1 MKVVSYMRVSTSR
14 QGDSGLGLESQ
25 RDYISMAAQ
34 QNGWEV
40 IGEFIDTVSGAIA
53 IEARPEGKKAIVM
66 CKAEGATLVAA
77 KLDRLSR
84 DVEHIAGLMK
94 RVPFKVATMPNA
106 DSLQLHIYAAL
117 AEQERQFI
125 SQRTK
130 DALKSLRNR
139 AANGHVEAM
148 KAVMNRNVALA
159 LGRTEVNREKGQE
172 AIARRVHAF
181 QGQIEHHIQAC
192 LYTKVDTLVGVAA
205 CLNDKGVKTPR
216 GGEWSATQ
224 VKRVMDRLGLKFNA
238 DLS

>member
-53 IEARPEGKKAIVM
+53 IEARPEGKKAIAM
-66 CKAEGATLVAA
+66 CKAEGATLLAA

-106 DSLQLHIYAAL
+106 DALQLHIYAAL

-130 DALKSLRNR
+130 DALKSLSNR
-139 AANGHVEAM
+139 AGQGHVEAM
-148 KAVMNRNVALA
+148 KAIQARKIALA
-159 LGRTEVNREKGQE
+159 LGRTDANREKAQE
-172 AIARRVHAF
+172 AVALRVHAF
-181 QGQIEHHIQAC
+181 HGQIEHHIQAC
-192 LYTKVDTLVGVAA
+192 LYTGITTLAGVAA
-205 CLNDKGVKTPR
+205 CLNGKEVKTAR
-216 GGEWSATQ
+216 GGVWSATQ
-224 VKRVMDRLGLKFNA
+224 VKRVMDSLGLRF
-238 DLS
+238 D